1 MDRIYLM
8 NVDVMTSDECY
19 DQIFACDAAYK
30 AAVASGDT
38 ARAALEAGEVKA
50 WEAAYR
56 RAEAAGR

>member
-1 MDRIYLM
+1 M